1 MRHEISYRPTFAQL
15 KVALDRGEAIRAE
28 SGAMLG
34 HTAGID
40 VETGTGG
47 GLLGSLKRTVLGG
60 ESFFVN
66 TFAAREPG
74 SVTFA
79 PRLPGDVV
87 ERELG
92 QESVFVQSSSF
103 LAGTPGVEL
112 DTKFGGF
119 RSFFAGE
126 GLFLL
131 RLTGPGTAFL
141 SSFGAID
148 RIPLAAGDRYTVD
161 TGHVVAFDASVDYSV
176 RQVGGLKSTL
186 LSGEGLVVEFEG
198 PGAVWTQSRSP
209 DAFLDWIASNVSSGG
224 AVVPVGDVGSDSP
237 AAESGGPAAGRGGR
251 ESGRPAGT
259 GRGGANAVKSA
270 GGPTKRRGSTFAVT
284 RPGARGGRSG
294 GSGRGGGGSRGDG
307 GGRKGASP
315 DGGGS
320 PRRSNRSGGGNR
332 DGGGGSKP
340 SRRSGGKRP

>member
-15 KVALDRGEAIRAE
+15 QVSLDAGEAIRAE
-28 SGAMLG
+28 AGAMLG

-40 VETGTGG
+40 VETGTSG
-47 GLLGSLKRTVLGG
+47 GLLGSLKRSVLGG

-66 TFAAREPG
+66 TFAARAPG

-87 ERELG
+87 ERRLG
-92 QESVFVQSSSF
+92 RESLFVQSSSF

-112 DTKFGGF
+112 DTQFGGF

-131 RLTGPGTAFL
+131 RLTGHGTAFL

-148 RIPLAAGDRYTVD
+148 EVPLGAGERYVVD
-161 TGHVVAFDASVDYSV
+161 TGHVVAFDAAVDYSV

-186 LSGEGLVVEFEG
+186 LSGEGLVVEFDG
-198 PGAVWTQSRSP
+198 PGTVWTQSRSP

-224 AVVPVGDVGSDSP
+224 AVVPVGDVGPDSP
-237 AAESGGPAAGRGGR
+237 GGGGSGERPASRGGVRGSGHSPPDARGRG
-251 ESGRPAGT
+251 AKT
-259 GRGGANAVKSA
+259 GKAA
-270 GGPTKRRGSTFAVT
+270 GGPTKRRGATLRET
-284 RPGARGGRSG
+284 RKSSDGGSKRTRSANGGRSRIG
-294 GSGRGGGGSRGDG
+294 KSGRR
-307 GGRKGASP
+307 GAS
-315 DGGGS
+315 DGA
-320 PRRSNRSGGGNR
+320 N
-332 DGGGGSKP
+332 P
-340 SRRSGGKRP
+340 SRRAGGRPR